1 MENDHSKMIRDIER
15 MTNFKRQLT
24 EYIWLKERFATMP
37 NSEQG
42 LLRVI
47 TKRLKETE
55 ERLELAEH
63 EMTEEILAA
72 LQEEMI
78 AEVIQELTSTPP
90 TRNQNI

>member
-1 MENDHSKMIRDIER
+1 

-24 EYIWLKERFATMP
+24 EYTWLKERFSTMP

-78 AEVIQELTSTPP
+78 AEVIQEEMIAEVIQELTSTPP